1 MVDRCQRPL
10 QSCLSSSLSVFVQ
23 RQPLP
28 WACAW
33 NVDPSVHRNATGEI
47 IAVTVPPVVV
57 VVVVGGCYS
66 PSVGFQCMLQWS
78 EFLQWH
84 SSVGQFQLSFSS
96 GVPVYPALFARS
108 PSGIPLGQPVV
119 FRWHSSVHWTSQF
132 TLAQGKGIGIDTNI
146 KVIVVS
152 FNDLGSSPQPE
163 GEARGLW
170 WASHVVN
177 ETTMT
182 EIELSI
188 SIPSWWINKYCQF
201 KFSNLFQTVPGYSMV
216 TCAHLGVMWPDCFS
230 LVTRVATAVMSQ

>member
-1 MVDRCQRPL
+1 
-10 QSCLSSSLSVFVQ
+10 
-23 RQPLP
+23 
-28 WACAW
+28 
-33 NVDPSVHRNATGEI
+33 
-47 IAVTVPPVVV
+47 
-57 VVVVGGCYS
+57 
-66 PSVGFQCMLQWS
+66 MLQWS

-146 KVIVVS
+146 EVIVVS

-201 KFSNLFQTVPGYSMV
+201 RCSNLSQNCPWLQHGYMCTSWGHVTWLFLLGNTSSNRCDVTVRFVNTKFELFTWSK
-216 TCAHLGVMWPDCFS
+216 
-230 LVTRVATAVMSQ
+230 